1 MCRIARHMA
10 RSAPHI
16 HFSGLILQDLPIKD
30 DAMTWCL
37 FRSLVVTCSLLQA
50 LPPGWC
56 CCLGRA
62 DCCRAAHASE
72 ETPGKPGCCCCC
84 QEEAAS
90 ESPQPAQDAPPRRP
104 AQTCCCQ
111 REPTTSPRITVLDV
125 DPAAVAFFTPAD
137 LLPAPKGRG
146 EQRGVG
152 FFVPSPPLRVLQC
165 VWLC

>member
-10 RSAPHI
+10 RSTPHI
-16 HFSGLILQDLPIKD
+16 HFSALILWRLPIKD

-37 FRSLVVTCSLLQA
+37 FRTLVVACSLLQT

-62 DCCRAAHASE
+62 DCCRAAHAGE
-72 ETPGKPGCCCCC
+72 VTPSKPGCCCCS

-90 ESPQPAQDAPPRRP
+90 ESPQPAQDAPPGRP
-104 AQTCCCQ
+104 AKPCCCQ
-111 REPTTSPRITVLDV
+111 REPTTSIRTTVPDL
-125 DPAAVAFFTPAD
+125 DPADVTFFTPAD
-137 LLPAPKGRG
+137 LLHFPKGRG
-146 EQRGVG
+146 EQCRARFV
-152 FFVPSPPLRVLQC
+152 VPSRPLRVLQC